1 MTEPMSEDAAIKA
14 LQGMVR
20 RYEGAKALATRLI
33 NEFGSLADMTRE
45 QSIEWLT
52 KEYQQAVFPS
62 SPDPAD
68 DYQKTRALLE
78 EHGLYTPYT
87 DTTEGKS

>member
-1 MTEPMSEDAAIKA
+1 MTEDLAIKA

-20 RYEGAKALATRLI
+20 GYESAKDRATRLI
-33 NEFGSLADMTRE
+33 GEHGPLADMTRE

-62 SPDPAD
+62 SPDPTD

-87 DTTEGKS
+87 EPSESKP